1 MSYVIVVWEDA
12 FSVAGEITTDDA
24 KRLTP
29 QVTHSVGH
37 LVSQTDDGVTIA
49 VDAFPQ
55 RDVYNHH
62 HFVPSA
68 MVVEIIPLHAGPLPV
83 EYDE

>member
-1 MSYVIVVWEDA
+1 
-12 FSVAGEITTDDA
+12 
-24 KRLTP
+24 
-29 QVTHSVGH
+29 
-37 LVSQTDDGVTIA
+37 VTIA